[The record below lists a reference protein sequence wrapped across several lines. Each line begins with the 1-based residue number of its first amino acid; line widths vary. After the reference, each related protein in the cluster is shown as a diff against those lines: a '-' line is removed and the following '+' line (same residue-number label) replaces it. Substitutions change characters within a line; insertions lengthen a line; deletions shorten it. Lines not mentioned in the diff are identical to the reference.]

1 MCAVQAGECGKKFP
15 IQHLLVLPSQ
25 HIFILTPS
33 FKDVMLHGGFV
44 QLLSESVELDDLNLE
59 NKKKTGQSVISVC

>member
-1 MCAVQAGECGKKFP
+1 
-15 IQHLLVLPSQ
+15 
-25 HIFILTPS
+25 
-33 FKDVMLHGGFV
+33 MLHGGFV